1 MRFFLVVVTLQSY
14 NVMQTFRD
22 IFLQFDPIMSWID
35 QYNVEMI
42 NVMICIVI
50 IIIAICTTSVGF
62 GIHFLHG
69 VDVQVY
75 GFIMTEFRN
84 MM

>member
-1 MRFFLVVVTLQSY
+1 MRFFFVVVTLQSY
-14 NVMQTFRD
+14 DVMQPFRD

-50 IIIAICTTSVGF
+50 IIIAICTTSLGV

-75 GFIMTEFRN
+75 GFIMTEFRK